1 MTLAEYVKELE
12 QECEKYRRAALSYGV
27 DADGMV
33 MLAKSQIRTAA
44 NNIHL
49 MDELEFYY
57 DLADGHIPSWLM
69 PKDVYNVEKYV
80 ERLIFEKCDAETR
93 DDITPIVLA
102 AFDVLYELV
111 KKSAKKKE

>member
-27 DADGMV
+27 DADGML

-57 DLADGHIPSWLM
+57 DLADDHIPRGLQA
-69 PKDVYNVEKYV
+69 KDVIATMVYIDSLLDRECNIPARESVMQIVHAALEIMNALLSRSAEK
-80 ERLIFEKCDAETR
+80 EE
-93 DDITPIVLA
+93 
-102 AFDVLYELV
+102 
-111 KKSAKKKE
+111 

>member
-12 QECEKYRRAALSYGV
+12 QECGKYRRAALSYGV
-27 DADGMV
+27 DADGML

-57 DLADGHIPSWLM
+57 DLMDDCIPSWLTQ
-69 PKDVYNVEKYV
+69 KDVYVVRKIVES
-80 ERLIFEKCDAETR
+80 LIMHKCDDET
-93 DDITPIVLA
+93 IGSIIPTIHV

-111 KKSAKKKE
+111 KKSAEKKE